1 MRSSEAEGEKAS
13 WVEAPPMSRKPNVG
27 EWWAMSTGVMEEEE
41 ESGGAEANGARG
53 SRLVL
58 DDNDVPELDIDE
70 GEGA

>member
-1 MRSSEAEGEKAS
+1 
-13 WVEAPPMSRKPNVG
+13 MSRKPNVG

-41 ESGGAEANGARG
+41 ESGGAEASGARG

-58 DDNDVPELDIDE
+58 DDDDVPGLDIDE